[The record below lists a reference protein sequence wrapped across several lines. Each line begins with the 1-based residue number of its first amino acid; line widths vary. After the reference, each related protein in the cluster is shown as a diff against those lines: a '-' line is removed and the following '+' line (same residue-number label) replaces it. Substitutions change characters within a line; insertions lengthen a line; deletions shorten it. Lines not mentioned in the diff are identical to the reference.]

1 MSDPGVEASS
11 VEGSIGYVFR
21 DQGLLIE
28 ALTHKSY
35 YYENRRHTRV
45 HNERLEFLGDS
56 VLGLSVASFLY
67 KHDMCMDE
75 AIMSKVKSYV
85 VKGSVISEV
94 AKGIALGGYLLM
106 GKGEEE
112 TGGRQKSSILTNAME
127 AVIGAVYIDGGF
139 EAATQLVLRLFGDR
153 LDTVIA
159 SGEFHDYKT
168 EFQEVVQERLGITP
182 EYRVIHQEGLD
193 HSKVFTV
200 NVVVGADV
208 SGTGTGRSKKK
219 AEQEAAKKAL
229 ALFEQSEQS
238 EQSEHFD
245 GAVGTEDE

>member
-1 MSDPGVEASS
+1 MSAPGIEVSS
-11 VEGSIGYVFR
+11 LEGSIGYVFME
-21 DQGLLIE
+21 QGFIIE

-35 YYENRRHTRV
+35 YYENRGHCRA

-67 KHDMCMDE
+67 RHDVCMDE
-75 AIMSKVKSYV
+75 AIMSKVKSYI

-94 AKGIALGGYLLM
+94 AKGMGLGGYLLM

-112 TGGRQKSSILTNAME
+112 TGGRKKSSILTNAME
-127 AVIGAVYIDGGF
+127 AVIGAVYMDGGL
-139 EAATQLVLRLFGDR
+139 EAAMPLVLRLFGDR

-168 EFQEVVQERLGITP
+168 EFQELVQERLGITP
-182 EYRVIHQEGLD
+182 EYRVIHQEGLE

-200 NVVVGADV
+200 NVVVEADIH
-208 SGTGTGRSKKK
+208 GTGTGRSKKK
-219 AEQEAAKKAL
+219 AEQEAAKIAL
-229 ALFEQSEQS
+229 ARFV
-238 EQSEHFD
+238 D
-245 GAVGTEDE
+245 AEDE

>member
-1 MSDPGVEASS
+1 MSGPDVEVSS
-11 VEGSIGYVFR
+11 LEGAIGYVFR
-21 DQGLLIE
+21 EQGFLIE

-35 YYENRRHTRV
+35 YYENREHCRV

-56 VLGLSVASFLY
+56 VLGLSVTSFLY
-67 KHDMCMDE
+67 CHDICMDE
-75 AIMSKVKSYV
+75 AMMSKVKSYI

-112 TGGRQKSSILTNAME
+112 TGGRKKSSILTNAME
-127 AVIGAVYIDGGF
+127 AVIGAVYMDGGF
-139 EAATQLVLRLFGDR
+139 EAAMPLVLRLFGDR

-168 EFQEVVQERLGITP
+168 EFQEVVQECLGITP
-182 EYRVIHQEGLD
+182 EYRVIHQEGLE

-200 NVVVGADV
+200 DVVVGADV
-208 SGTGTGRSKKK
+208 YGTGTGRSKKK
-219 AEQEAAKKAL
+219 AEQEAAKNAL
-229 ALFEQSEQS
+229 ARFVDAEAE
-238 EQSEHFD
+238 
-245 GAVGTEDE
+245 

>member
-1 MSDPGVEASS
+1 MSAPEVEFSS
-11 VEGSIGYVFR
+11 LEGGIGYVFR
-21 DQGLLIE
+21 DQDIMIE

-35 YYENRRHTRV
+35 YYENRERTRA

-56 VLGLSVASFLY
+56 VLGLSVASYLY
-67 KHDMCMDE
+67 SHDVCMDE

-94 AKGIALGGYLLM
+94 AKGLGLGGYLLM

-112 TGGRQKSSILTNAME
+112 TGGRKKSSILTNAME
-127 AVIGAVYIDGGF
+127 AVIGAVYMDGGF
-139 EAATQLVLRLFGDR
+139 EAAMPLVLRLFGDR

-168 EFQEVVQERLGITP
+168 EFQEVVQERLCITP
-182 EYRVIHQEGLD
+182 EYRVTHQEGLE

-200 NVVVGADV
+200 NVVVDEDV
-208 SGTGTGRSKKK
+208 YGSGTGRSKKK
-219 AEQEAAKKAL
+219 AEQQAAKKAL
-229 ALFEQSEQS
+229 ARFESFEDNTDTQDEKPK
-238 EQSEHFD
+238 EH
-245 GAVGTEDE
+245 